1 MLEIFKGA
9 KIMTADMRA
18 LINPDM
24 QYELNK
30 VYKYDGEL
38 KLCASGYHW
47 SNSVYNAVT
56 CFDIMGVCLYV
67 DKCKCYLVEVSDT
80 GQTIYGAGKNVSDNI
95 RIVSEIPL
103 DEVLSRYEE
112 EFSIV
117 RPKKFGYTEAITRF
131 MTNLFFRYGYSDRY
145 LYEEFVDL
153 VKSDFTK
160 EILTELDAS
169 EKREMFLRLL
179 YQFVSKYFY
188 VHNKESTNSSESD
201 NKCDYRLSK
210 DEIREVVYRMYESIG
225 SLSDSI
231 GIPLSPPIGYKQ
243 MRFARHLK
251 GDDIDA

>member
-30 VYKYDGEL
+30 VYKYDEPL

-56 CFDIMGVCLYV
+56 CFDIVGVCIYM
-67 DKCKCYLVEVSDT
+67 DKCKCYMVEVSNT
-80 GQTIYGAGKNVSDNI
+80 GQTIYGGGKNVSDNI
-95 RIVSEIPL
+95 RIVSEMPL

-117 RPKKFGYTEAITRF
+117 RPKKFGYTEAFTRF

-153 VKSDFTK
+153 VESDFTK

-179 YQFVSKYFY
+179 YRFVSKYFF

-201 NKCDYRLSK
+201 NKYDYRLSK

-231 GIPLSPPIGYKQ
+231 GIPLSPPIGYKHL
-243 MRFARHLK
+243 RFARHLK
-251 GDDIDA
+251 GDDKDA